1 MKKFWNL
8 LVIRSTH
15 TRIVTPELTN
25 SYIIF
30 YKLKQAFGPAFLLT
44 TEKRTMNIK
53 ELETFEKF
61 HLCDYEYCEEMN
73 CLEEDEQVLL
83 ETFRKLKEAA
93 EC

>member
-15 TRIVTPELTN
+15 TRIVTHNLTN
-25 SYIIF
+25 PYIIPYNF
-30 YKLKQAFGPAFLLT
+30 KQAFGPAFFIT
-44 TEKRTMNIK
+44 TEKRTMDIK

>member
-1 MKKFWNL
+1 
-8 LVIRSTH
+8 
-15 TRIVTPELTN
+15 LTN
-25 SYIIF
+25 SYIIP
-30 YKLKQAFGPAFLLT
+30 YKLKQAFGPAFLLIT
-44 TEKRTMNIK
+44 TEKKTMDIK

-73 CLEEDEQVLL
+73 CLEEEEQALL